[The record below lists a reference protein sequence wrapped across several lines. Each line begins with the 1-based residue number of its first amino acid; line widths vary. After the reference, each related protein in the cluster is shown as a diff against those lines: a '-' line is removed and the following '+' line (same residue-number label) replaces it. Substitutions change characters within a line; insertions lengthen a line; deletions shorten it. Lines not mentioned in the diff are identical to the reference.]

1 MATTNPVPTNDN
13 DEDNF
18 YGASSQVSSNA
29 VAHEFFFVLLQAAPI
44 AHMLHLQTR
53 SYAEH
58 MALDEF
64 YKELPGLVDEL
75 IENYQG
81 KYGIVNNYPTQAKM
95 PDAGNPIK
103 LVTGLSVYIHSTRAH
118 VGSDSELQNLIDE
131 IQSLVNSTMYKL
143 KFLS

>member
-18 YGASSQVSSNA
+18 YGASSQVSSNP

-44 AHMLHLQTR
+44 AHILHLQTR
-53 SYAEH
+53 SFAEH

-64 YKELPGLVDEL
+64 YKELPGLVDDL

-81 KYGIVNNYPTQAKM
+81 KYGIVNDYPTQAKL
-95 PDAGNPIK
+95 PDAGNPMK
-103 LVTGLSVYIHSTRAH
+103 LIHGLSVYIHQTRDH
-118 VGSDSELQNLIDE
+118 VARDSEIQNLIDE